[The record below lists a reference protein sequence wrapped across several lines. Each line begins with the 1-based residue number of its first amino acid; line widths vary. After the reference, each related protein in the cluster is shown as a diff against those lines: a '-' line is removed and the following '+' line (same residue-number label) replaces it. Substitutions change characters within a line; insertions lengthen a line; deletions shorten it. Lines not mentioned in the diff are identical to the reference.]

1 MFVQM
6 DRSRGSSVAL
16 SHKEQLELLVKPW
29 NKAFS
34 AESNLKAWAKGG
46 FGWNG
51 ITQKPLWLQ
60 KVKDEGKNVEQRA
73 RSNKEKRANASIE
86 HALSK
91 EYDFDRAL
99 KAPNLWKR
107 GVTELQ
113 SEQNESFRREEGD
126 GDDDPTVVAERRTSK
141 SLTAELQ
148 LLRVPVT
155 SWPGRKVKNFHDW
168 VAEIK
173 AYKAEEVKERMN
185 QLMPLVEY
193 KRMDQGKAYL
203 AKYLEIEHNNE
214 EMFNHGRLIEHVFEA
229 YPKLNDKIQIEWD
242 AIFGP
247 RSGKQAKVAA
257 QKKAPAAKH
266 EQFGFGAYQSQ
277 SDVRAFTSQASA
289 QSTVKPSA
297 NACAVLSAATAFAS
311 QAASA
316 AKGVAATAVVS
327 AYKGVAAGSVVAND
341 ATTGITSSGAVGG
354 GATALQALK
363 TLKHNEL
370 KRLCHKRQLNVS
382 GNKDELYERL
392 LNSSA
397 AHSPDTQV
405 ADGPSKQ
412 AKKMLGADRHVQ
424 WADGACQPLA
434 TLAAGGDPAES
445 TDEPDGVSILAPRA
459 RRETQEPQRLACS
472 DRHADNRMDVSSAL
486 RL

>member
-1 MFVQM
+1 
-6 DRSRGSSVAL
+6 
-16 SHKEQLELLVKPW
+16 
-29 NKAFS
+29 
-34 AESNLKAWAKGG
+34 
-46 FGWNG
+46 
-51 ITQKPLWLQ
+51 
-60 KVKDEGKNVEQRA
+60 
-73 RSNKEKRANASIE
+73 
-86 HALSK
+86 
-91 EYDFDRAL
+91 
-99 KAPNLWKR
+99 
-107 GVTELQ
+107 
-113 SEQNESFRREEGD
+113 
-126 GDDDPTVVAERRTSK
+126 
-141 SLTAELQ
+141 
-148 LLRVPVT
+148 
-155 SWPGRKVKNFHDW
+155 
-168 VAEIK
+168 
-173 AYKAEEVKERMN
+173 MN